1 MGAVLVEFF
10 AFPRTGS
17 RQQGSRQQE
26 QAAGAG
32 SSDGESI
39 TEIMVAPAGRSAHF
53 LITAVSGE
61 KARSVK

>member
-10 AFPRTGS
+10 ALPRT
-17 RQQGSRQQE
+17 GSRQQE